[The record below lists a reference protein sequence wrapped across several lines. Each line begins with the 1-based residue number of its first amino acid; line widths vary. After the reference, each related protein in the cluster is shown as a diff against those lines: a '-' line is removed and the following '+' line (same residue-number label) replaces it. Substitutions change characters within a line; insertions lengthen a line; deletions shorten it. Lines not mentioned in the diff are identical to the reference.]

1 MLLHPDIAALRD
13 DDTPQREAQAALTV
27 ARDSWIGRPDT
38 VAILADL
45 ARFADPAVGLG
56 DCAALAALFA
66 PGAMRAQHWVAA
78 LIAALV
84 PAVADAPLGQ
94 VPLRHYTNGLTSTLL
109 LGQAGE
115 ATLAL
120 GAVDGVPFAQN
131 PLGPSVNLAPLES
144 WDAVLAGHGVA
155 EMITCE
161 QPGAETVRL
170 DRAEVALAP
179 GVVLARGGA
188 HQASR
193 VLRIEGCLV
202 SLRLQRRAR
211 SGGMAYEY
219 DLASGRLLHRAAGVM
234 RESRHAL
241 MANLLGRMGR
251 TDAAPVL
258 AEIVGEAASD
268 DLRWQ
273 ALREGLGLDTARGF
287 AVLSRVARTPG
298 DPLMAMAQGLRGQLV
313 AQYPALGELA

>member
-1 MLLHPDIAALRD
+1 MLLHPDIAALRG

-27 ARDSWIGRPDT
+27 VRDAWSGRPDT
-38 VAILADL
+38 GAILADL
-45 ARFADPAVGLG
+45 ARFADPAVALG

-66 PGAMRAQHWVAA
+66 PGAVRAQDWVAA
-78 LIAALV
+78 LIAAMV
-84 PAVADAPLGQ
+84 PALADAPLGH
-94 VPLRHYTNGLTSTLL
+94 VPLRHYTNGVISTLL

-115 ATLAL
+115 AMLAL
-120 GAVDGVPFAQN
+120 GAIDGVAFAQS
-131 PLGPSVNLAPLES
+131 PLGPSASFAPLES
-144 WDAVLAGHGVA
+144 WEAVLAGHGVA
-155 EMITCE
+155 EMIKCDR
-161 QPGAETVRL
+161 PGAEAVRL

-179 GVVLARGGA
+179 GQVLARRGA
-188 HQASR
+188 HQVSR
-193 VLRIEGCLV
+193 MLRIDGCLV
-202 SLRLQRRAR
+202 TLRLHRRAR

-251 TDAAPVL
+251 ADAAPVL
-258 AEIVGEAASD
+258 AEIVGEEASD

-287 AVLSRVARTPG
+287 AVLGRVARTPA
-298 DPLMAMAQGLRGQLV
+298 DPLAAMAQALRGQLV
-313 AQYPALGELA
+313 AQYPALAALA